1 MVCVNANAHRRYLGQ
16 SHHLAGGFSPSFEE
30 VIQPDTGVV
39 DMDLNQLMQLANN
52 PQVRQLIQS
61 LMQQFA
67 GGQGG
72 QANLQGLMNQLQ
84 QAGLGDQVQ
93 SWLSGGPNQQVT
105 ADQMQQALGPNLDQ
119 AAAEAGVAPQDAAKD
134 LAEVVPTVVNEAS
147 PNGQLDMNALQDLLK
162 RLSTTTAQ

>member
-1 MVCVNANAHRRYLGQ
+1 
-16 SHHLAGGFSPSFEE
+16 
-30 VIQPDTGVV
+30 
-39 DMDLNQLMQLANN
+39 MDLNQLMQLANN

-72 QANLQGLMNQLQ
+72 AQGAQGQANVQGLMNQLQ

-93 SWLSGGPNQQVT
+93 SWLSGGPNKPVT

-119 AAAEAGVAPQDAAKD
+119 AAAAAGVAPQDAAKD

-147 PNGQLDMNALQDLLK
+147 PNGQLDTNALEGLLK
-162 RLSTTTAQ
+162 KLSATTAQ